1 MFLSRQPNLA
11 ENPDPADSPE
21 ACGERQSRKT
31 GAEKGR
37 YVVTNPKPTASRA
50 ATLIWEKDKALPRE
64 FSTMRAL
71 HGAGFGVF
79 PVKKRGQTAKRLSS
93 GQEDPGPQWP

>member
-11 ENPDPADSPE
+11 ENPDPA

-31 GAEKGR
+31 GAGKGR
-37 YVVTNPKPTASRA
+37 YVVTNLKPTASNA
-50 ATLIWEKDKALPRE
+50 ATFIWGKDKALPRE
-64 FSTMRAL
+64 FSTVCAL

-79 PVKKRGQTAKRLSS
+79 PVKKRG
-93 GQEDPGPQWP
+93 